1 MQNLT
6 FVEESADLTDREDK
20 EANSVEFYNQV
31 PWNARREPDILGNT
45 RTKRNPNTLISFL

>member
-6 FVEESADLTDREDK
+6 FVEGSAELPDREDK

-31 PWNARREPDILGNT
+31 PWNARREPEIRGNT
-45 RTKRNPNTLISFL
+45 RTKRNPNTLISYR

>member
-6 FVEESADLTDREDK
+6 FAEESAELPDREDK
-20 EANSVEFYNQV
+20 ETNLVGFYNQV